1 MEVLPGV
8 LLILRTVA
16 FIAVCYVGIY
26 IAATGL
32 TKNPESKLLGFFA
45 LVASPLLR
53 PARALAGSGA
63 SERKVRWVAFALAV
77 GVWAVTVVLDL
88 KFGAQAPR

>member
-1 MEVLPGV
+1 MELLPGV
-8 LLILRTVA
+8 LLILRTVT
-16 FIAVCYVGIY
+16 FIAVCYVGLY

-32 TKNPESKLLGFFA
+32 TKNPENKLLGFFA

-77 GVWAVTVVLDL
+77 GVWVVTVVLDV
-88 KFGAQAPR
+88 KFGAPAPR

>member
-16 FIAVCYVGIY
+16 FIAVCYVGLY

-32 TKNPESKLLGFFA
+32 AKNPESKVLGFFA

-77 GVWAVTVVLDL
+77 AVWVVTVVLDL